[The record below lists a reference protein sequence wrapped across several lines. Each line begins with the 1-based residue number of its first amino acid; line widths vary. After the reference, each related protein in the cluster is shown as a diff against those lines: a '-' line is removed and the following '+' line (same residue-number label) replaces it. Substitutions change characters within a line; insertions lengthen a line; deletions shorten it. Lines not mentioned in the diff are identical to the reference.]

1 MITIAVFNGQGGI
14 GATSLVYHL
23 AWMFAERGVSVL
35 AADLDPQSNLTAM
48 FLDEFEL
55 ASIASGI
62 PSPAGRGA
70 IDTLQTPPLFQLSSH
85 LALLPG
91 DFKLALQEEEF
102 ARGWL
107 AGGQDALLVTSRI
120 HRVLAH
126 AGQAKN
132 ASVVLIDAGTNL
144 GAINRA
150 ALIAADFILIP
161 IVPDIF
167 TAVCLSATGPRLS
180 QWRRE
185 WKAMRLASSE
195 PGQPAGNMKPIG
207 YVQLHHPR
215 WLSRTNASLEWRRTI
230 PAAYANS
237 ILGEPSPAQTGID
250 QDPNRLAILKY
261 YVSLM
266 PMAMEARK
274 PMFFLKSGDGARGA
288 HLAAVAD
295 CYRAFEHLTS
305 KIAAA
310 CGIAYT

>member
-48 FLDEFEL
+48 FLDEYEL
-55 ASIASGI
+55 ASIESGI
-62 PSPAGRGA
+62 PSPTAE
-70 IDTLQTPPLFQLSSH
+70 TPPLVQLSSH

-91 DFKLALQEEEF
+91 NFKLALLEEEF

-107 AGGQDALLVTSRI
+107 AGGQDALQVTSRI

-126 AGQAKN
+126 SGQAKN
-132 ASVVLIDAGTNL
+132 ASVVLIDAGPNL

-150 ALIAADFILIP
+150 ALIAADFMVIP

-167 TAVCLSATGPRLS
+167 TAMCLSATGPRLS

-185 WKAMRLASSE
+185 WKAMRSASSE
-195 PGQPAGNMKPIG
+195 PDQPAGNMKPIG

-215 WLSRTNASLEWRRTI
+215 WLSRMNASPEWRRTI

-237 ILGEPSPAQTGID
+237 ILGEPSPAQSGID

-274 PMFFLKSGDGARGA
+274 PMFFLKSADGATGS

-295 CYRAFEHLTS
+295 CYRDFEQLTA